1 MCVMHPLPSHESLV
15 DELRELRRRGLPG
28 LRNCPGDSLREA
40 AVAAGLSTGEQDE
53 QSGVEELL
61 GAAVRRLAGGQPV
74 RDDDS
79 CDPLARAAAHTF
91 GIFPARRGVPG
102 TDRRKAAAGVYG
114 VTTER
119 FRKSQEREVIA
130 ELAAAVLAVVREARA
145 GKTAGPQPGAPWAAG
160 PQPLVTLLPA
170 TPPVHV
176 TPAVAGAP
184 PHSPHP
190 GTRPVAP
197 APAGRITVRV
207 CPIELVRDVDI
218 LVSSENT
225 FLEMSKTFRST
236 VSGALRRA
244 AALRNATG
252 EIVDDVLARE
262 LGVWLRT
269 HGRSGVPVRP
279 GTVVA
284 TSSGALAGQGI
295 RRVHHAAIASPVGDG
310 ERYHVA
316 PAVLAEAVRASF
328 ELARREANFL
338 ALPMSSICFPLMGT
352 GRGGLAVETAARAL
366 LGAIGQELRRDP
378 SWSVLMVT
386 PEETHARVLMAASSA
401 R

>member
-1 MCVMHPLPSHESLV
+1 MLPLPSYESLV
-15 DELRELRRRGLPG
+15 DELRKLRRRGLPG
-28 LRNCPGDSLREA
+28 LRHSSRDSLRMA
-40 AVAAGLSTGEQDE
+40 AVAAGLCTGEQDE
-53 QSGVEELL
+53 QTGIEALL
-61 GAAVRRLAGGQPV
+61 GAAVRRLNGGHPV

-91 GIFPARRGVPG
+91 GLFPARRGVPG

-119 FRKSQEREVIA
+119 FRKSQEVDVVA
-130 ELAAAVLAVVREARA
+130 ELAAAVLAVAQEGRA
-145 GKTAGPQPGAPWAAG
+145 GAAAG
-160 PQPLVTLLPA
+160 PRPGGPQDLVTLAPT

-176 TPAVAGAP
+176 PPVAAGFP
-184 PHSPHP
+184 PRRRPQP
-190 GTRPVAP
+190 GTAAPV

-225 FLEMSKTFRST
+225 YLEMSKTFRST

-244 AALRNATG
+244 AALRDASG
-252 EIVDDVLARE
+252 EIVDDVLAHE

-269 HGRSGVPVRP
+269 HGRAGVPVRP

-284 TSSGALAGQGI
+284 TSSGALAAQGV
-295 RRVHHAAIASPVGDG
+295 RRIHHAAIAAPVGDG
-310 ERYHVA
+310 DRYHVT
-316 PAVLAEAVRASF
+316 PAVLAEAVRTSF
-328 ELARREANFL
+328 ELARRESEFL
-338 ALPMSSICFPLMGT
+338 SLPMSSICFPLMGT
-352 GRGGLAVETAARAL
+352 GRGGLSVETAARAL
-366 LGAIGQELRRDP
+366 LGAIRAELRQDP
-378 SWSVLMVT
+378 SWSVLVVT
-386 PEETHARVLMAASSA
+386 PEESHARTLMAASSA

>member
-1 MCVMHPLPSHESLV
+1 MHPLPAHESLV
-15 DELRELRRRGLPG
+15 EELREVRRRGLPG
-28 LRNCPGDSLREA
+28 LRRCPRDALREA
-40 AVAAGLSTGEQDE
+40 AVAAGLCDGEQDE
-53 QSGVEELL
+53 QSGIEELL
-61 GAAVRRLAGGQPV
+61 GAAVRRLAGGHPV

-79 CDPLARAAAHTF
+79 SDPLARAAAHSF

-119 FRKSQEREVIA
+119 FRKSQEHDVIE
-130 ELAAAVLAVVREARA
+130 ELAAAVLAVAREARIRERD
-145 GKTAGPQPGAPWAAG
+145 GRRDGEPWPPGAREPAA
-160 PQPLVTLLPA
+160 L
-170 TPPVHV
+170 
-176 TPAVAGAP
+176 AP
-184 PHSPHP
+184 PAPGRAIP
-190 GTRPVAP
+190 GTGVQDRAPGVRPGA
-197 APAGRITVRV
+197 APAGRITVRT

-244 AALRNATG
+244 AALRDASG

-269 HGRSGVPVRP
+269 HEGPGVPVRP

-284 TSSGALAGQGI
+284 TSSGALAAQGV
-295 RRVHHAAIASPVGDG
+295 RRVHHAAIAAPVGNG
-310 ERYHVA
+310 ERYHVT
-316 PAVLAEAVRASF
+316 PAVLAQAVRASF
-328 ELARREANFL
+328 ELARHEADFL

-352 GRGGLAVETAARAL
+352 GRGGLSVPTAARAL

-378 SWSVLMVT
+378 SWSVLLVT
-386 PEETHARVLMAASSA
+386 PDEGHARLLMAASSA